1 MDIRPT
7 TDQRLELL
15 EADLRQAQLELASLR
30 RARNPALDVKEQP
43 RLAVTCD
50 PASGSYPVVNANVFP
65 IKFVD
70 ADYTA
75 TPGPQ
80 SLTKTNRQAAQA
92 TVALFPSGNWIPN
105 GTVVSVFQCR
115 GLGGASAGDW
125 FILDGPKEY
134 FCRLT
139 AELAAGGTGTAEV
152 FTDNDSSQ
160 TLLATLTVE
169 AGPLV
174 MAGATLAAD
183 TWVDVRWDEV
193 VDAFVIDGAACG
205 PEV

>member
-1 MDIRPT
+1 MDIRPS
-7 TDQRLELL
+7 TDRRLDQL
-15 EADLRQAQLELASLR
+15 EADLRQARQELDQLR
-30 RARNPALDVKEQP
+30 RVRQPALDLPEQP

-50 PASGSYPVVNANVFP
+50 PEQGSYPAVNANVFP

-105 GTVVSVFQCR
+105 GTVISVYQCR

-125 FILDGPKEY
+125 FILDGPKEF

-139 AELAAGGTGTAEV
+139 ADLEAGGTGTAEV
-152 FTDNDSSQ
+152 FTDNDSSL
-160 TLLATLTVE
+160 TLLATLTVQ

-174 MAGATLAAD
+174 LAGVTLAAHN
-183 TWVDVRWDEV
+183 WIDVRWDEV
-193 VDAFVIDGAACG
+193 ADAFVIDGAACG